1 MKKEKYMRLN
11 HIVRI
16 CGCELTW
23 NNLEKSWDCP
33 CHGSRFDYLGNAIN
47 EPTKKNLK
55 IIDVEE

>member
-1 MKKEKYMRLN
+1 MNLERFFRLS
-11 HIVRI
+11 HIVGI

-47 EPTKKNLK
+47 EPAKRDLKN
-55 IIDVEE
+55 IEI

>member
-1 MKKEKYMRLN
+1 MKNMRYLQLAL
-11 HIVRI
+11 IADI

-47 EPTKKNLK
+47 EPTKKDLK